1 LLFTQTELTI
11 SQYKVRNWSQY
22 NESLKK
28 RGSRSLWISEDAI
41 PKWKQSLWDNNSIE
55 PAMLRVPIVL
65 LAFVFLW
72 GINVVILDKFKLPYQ
87 SVMSIKSGNV

>member
-1 LLFTQTELTI
+1 MEEYLYPIFSTDYD
-11 SQYKVRNWSQY
+11 S
-22 NESLKK
+22 K
-28 RGSRSLWISEDAI
+28 RVLETRHLAGENINAI

-87 SVMSIKSGNV
+87 SAMSIKSGNV